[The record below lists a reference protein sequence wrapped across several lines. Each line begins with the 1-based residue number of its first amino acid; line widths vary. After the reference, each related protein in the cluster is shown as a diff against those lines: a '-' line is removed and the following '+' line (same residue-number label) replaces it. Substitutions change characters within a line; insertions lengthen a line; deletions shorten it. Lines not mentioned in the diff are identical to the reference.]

1 MAVKTQLERVVED
14 MSVNGMRDHI
24 PVLQHVG
31 AVHDRPVDAYP
42 PALDGVLVVLL

>member
-1 MAVKTQLERVVED
+1 MTVKTQLARVAED

-24 PVLQHVG
+24 PILQHAG

-42 PALDGVLVVLL
+42 PALDGILVVLL